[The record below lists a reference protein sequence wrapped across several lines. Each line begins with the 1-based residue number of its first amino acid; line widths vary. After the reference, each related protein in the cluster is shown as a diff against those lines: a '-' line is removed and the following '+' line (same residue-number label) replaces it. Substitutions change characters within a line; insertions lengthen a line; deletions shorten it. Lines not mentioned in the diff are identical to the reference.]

1 MLKLPTLATTILAA
15 LAAAHGIRPR
25 PPNYAAIQ
33 TLVVIY
39 AENRSFDNLYGTFP
53 GANGLAEAS
62 PQSITQ
68 LDRDGKPMSGL
79 PAIWG
84 GIGRKVL
91 QGAPWPLS
99 RLTEGQTAVF
109 LNSFNHPYDVA
120 ALYLPAV
127 RPTATRC
134 AIPTETC
141 STGSTSTRC
150 RSTAAPTTCSPPG
163 RTPAA

>member
-1 MLKLPTLATTILAA
+1 MRLYIW
-15 LAAAHGIRPR
+15 PR
-25 PPNYAAIQ
+25 LIARGCENAEIADADDDDPGGSRCHARDGRDPRLLAAIQ

-68 LDRDGKPMSGL
+68 LDRDGKPMRGL

-91 QGAPWPLS
+91 QGAPLAPVGLDRGPNRGVPE
-99 RLTEGQTAVF
+99 RLQPS
-109 LNSFNHPYDVA
+109 L
-120 ALYLPAV
+120 
-127 RPTATRC
+127 
-134 AIPTETC
+134 
-141 STGSTSTRC
+141 
-150 RSTAAPTTCSPPG
+150 
-163 RTPAA
+163 

>member
-1 MLKLPTLATTILAA
+1 MPLY
-15 LAAAHGIRPR
+15 IRPR
-25 PPNYAAIQ
+25 LIARGCWNAEIADAGDDDPGGSRCNLRDPAATPDYAAIQ

-68 LDRDGKPMSGL
+68 LDRDGRPMSGL

-91 QGAPWPLS
+91 QGAPLAPID
-99 RLTEGQTAVF
+99 LTEGQTAVF
-109 LNSFNHPYDVA
+109 LNELQSSV
-120 ALYLPAV
+120 
-127 RPTATRC
+127 
-134 AIPTETC
+134 
-141 STGSTSTRC
+141 
-150 RSTAAPTTCSPPG
+150 
-163 RTPAA
+163 